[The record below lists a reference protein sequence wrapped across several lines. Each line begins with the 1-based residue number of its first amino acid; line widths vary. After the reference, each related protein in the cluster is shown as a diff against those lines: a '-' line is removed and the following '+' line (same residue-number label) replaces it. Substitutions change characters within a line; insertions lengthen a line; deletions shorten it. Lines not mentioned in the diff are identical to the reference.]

1 MRRAEEKLGDDEQAL
16 LNCLPPAGSVVGDR
30 AVCQEL
36 GWDEERWATAY
47 GQLEDRGLGFG

>member
-16 LNCLPPAGSVVGDR
+16 LNCLPPAGSAVGDR
-30 AVCQEL
+30 AVCQEP